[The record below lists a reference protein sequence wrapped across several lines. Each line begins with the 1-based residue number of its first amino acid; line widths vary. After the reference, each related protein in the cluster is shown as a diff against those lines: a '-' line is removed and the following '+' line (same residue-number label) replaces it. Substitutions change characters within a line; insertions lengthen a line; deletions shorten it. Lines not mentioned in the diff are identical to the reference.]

1 MDATPASRAPI
12 SQTHPP
18 PWWSSIEAA
27 TILGGMRHSVLLC
40 RFVGALAAL
49 ALLLALSAQAGM
61 AMPVPC
67 NSKTAAMVMPDGAA
81 AMPSC
86 DGCGGDDG
94 VGMAMGASIA
104 LARKSVVAGRSVVV
118 R

>member
-1 MDATPASRAPI
+1 
-12 SQTHPP
+12 
-18 PWWSSIEAA
+18 
-27 TILGGMRHSVLLC
+27 MRHSVLLC

-67 NSKTAAMVMPDGAA
+67 NSKTAAMVMPDGDA

-94 VGMAMGASIA
+94 VGMAMGACIA
-104 LARKSVVAGRSVVV
+104 LCGSMLALPLGAIGKASCWGRGCQYGWISV
-118 R
+118 